1 MEYGLNQ
8 QWFSQRRSLP
18 RVRIAESHSSWI
30 RKRNFVTVPFDH
42 AALGDGDGR
51 SCSESVYTP
60 TIYLPPPGTNGE
72 GTNQLRNFRDER
84 YKSWDFAADV
94 PPKNGYKVLTSA
106 IIPRPIAFVSS
117 VSAEGAPNL
126 APFSYFSM
134 VSHNPPL
141 LSISFSLSPRRP
153 KDTREN
159 ILSTKKFTVN
169 IISDDF
175 IEAANSTSVEAPADV
190 DEWLISGL
198 TMAYGESGW
207 PARVRESA
215 ISLECELYFSKD
227 IPKSEADAT
236 IGTTLI
242 LGLIKKVH
250 IRKSVLSDDGES
262 VDPRKLRAVARLG
275 GLEYA
280 TIGHRF
286 ELPRPSWKE
295 LKDSFRVK

>member
-1 MEYGLNQ
+1 MRLLATATGGLARSRCIHRPCTRP
-8 QWFSQRRSLP
+8 FSFASARWKGSTL
-18 RVRIAESHSSWI
+18 S
-30 RKRNFVTVPFDH
+30 
-42 AALGDGDGR
+42 
-51 SCSESVYTP
+51 
-60 TIYLPPPGTNGE
+60 YLPPPGTNGE

-198 TMAYGESGW
+198 TMAYG
-207 PARVRESA
+207 V
-215 ISLECELYFSKD
+215 
-227 IPKSEADAT
+227 SE
-236 IGTTLI
+236 
-242 LGLIKKVH
+242 
-250 IRKSVLSDDGES
+250 
-262 VDPRKLRAVARLG
+262 P
-275 GLEYA
+275 
-280 TIGHRF
+280 
-286 ELPRPSWKE
+286 
-295 LKDSFRVK
+295 

>member
-1 MEYGLNQ
+1 MV
-8 QWFSQRRSLP
+8 F
-18 RVRIAESHSSWI
+18 AEA
-30 RKRNFVTVPFDH
+30 VTPSRAHRGVPFARGLESEISSRFLSIMRLLAT
-42 AALGDGDGR
+42 AAGGLAR
-51 SCSESVYTP
+51 SRWRDSTLN
-60 TIYLPPPGTNGE
+60 YLPPPGTNGE
-72 GTNQLRNFRDER
+72 GPNQLRNSRDER

-134 VSHNPPL
+134 VVICAKLVAFL
-141 LSISFSLSPRRP
+141 LTHYTT
-153 KDTREN
+153 DTREN

-250 IRKSVLSDDGES
+250 IRESVLSDDGES

>member
-1 MEYGLNQ
+1 MRRLATAATRGFARSRCQ
-8 QWFSQRRSLP
+8 PCTRPFSSVA
-18 RVRIAESHSSWI
+18 VRWKES
-30 RKRNFVTVPFDH
+30 KP
-42 AALGDGDGR
+42 
-51 SCSESVYTP
+51 
-60 TIYLPPPGTNGE
+60 NGE
-72 GTNQLRNFRDER
+72 GANYLHDSRDER
-84 YKSWDFAADV
+84 YKSWDFAAEI

-126 APFSYFSM
+126 AP
-134 VSHNPPL
+134 
-141 LSISFSLSPRRP
+141 FSLSPRRP

-250 IRKSVLSDDGES
+250 IRESVLSDDGES
-262 VDPRKLRAVARLG
+262 VDPRKLRVVARLG

>member
-1 MEYGLNQ
+1 MRLLATAATRGFARNGRCQ
-8 QWFSQRRSLP
+8 PCTRPFSSVS
-18 RVRIAESHSSWI
+18 VRWKES
-30 RKRNFVTVPFDH
+30 KP
-42 AALGDGDGR
+42 
-51 SCSESVYTP
+51 
-60 TIYLPPPGTNGE
+60 NGE
-72 GTNQLRNFRDER
+72 GANYLHDSRDER
-84 YKSWDFAADV
+84 YKSWDFAAEI

-250 IRKSVLSDDGES
+250 IRESVLSDDGES
-262 VDPRKLRAVARLG
+262 VDPRKLRVVARLG